1 MGAREFF
8 ITQKAKS
15 VEEAFGILVEEAEY
29 EKGHDRYNG
38 SISTCSLRG
47 RPVKVFDKYSPENRR
62 LAMNFAKAD
71 DFGEKWVAKYIDLGI
86 CSYELV
92 EVVRTNHPNSAKF
105 KLMYAV
111 YNDDGKYV
119 GSADVKGAAEELAMK
134 YALSH
139 SCSCYIQKEYRKIE
153 GNNRVCTIDVKRKSY
168 LPEDKPRL
176 PRSATKTL
184 IAIHEYAFYGLASE

>member
-15 VEEAFGILVEEAEY
+15 AEEAFGILVEEAEY

-38 SISTCSLRG
+38 SISTCSLRS
-47 RPVKVFDKYSPENRR
+47 RPVKVFDKYSPSNRSF
-62 LAMNFAKAD
+62 AMDIAKAD

-86 CSYELV
+86 CGYELV
-92 EVVRTNHPNSAKF
+92 EVVRTNHPNTAKF
-105 KLMYAV
+105 KLMYVV
-111 YNDDGKYV
+111 YDDDGKFV

-139 SCSCYIQKEYRKIE
+139 GCSCYIQKEHRKIE
-153 GNNRVCTIDVKRKSY
+153 GNNRVCTVDVKRKSY

-184 IAIHEYAFYGLASE
+184 VEIHEYAFYGLASE